1 MTNRRHRMAA
11 KKRGFVLIIIGLAA
25 VALFGALGLAVDVGR
40 MLITKNETQRFCD
53 AAALA
58 AALKLDGTSEGITA
72 AKSAVAASPNRWNLE
87 TSKFSSYSVEFASSL
102 AGPWSASPLSAFNL
116 THVRVK
122 TSADLPMLFLPV
134 LNHVTKTGVAS
145 TAVAAQVGQT
155 KFSRGMAPY
164 TAVSP
169 DPSAPN
175 YGLTIGNQYTI
186 QWPAFNGSRSGCSA
200 TRPDRCFL
208 KDPCSGDTIAAQTK
222 VFSYWG
228 SSINGY
234 WGSNSS
240 DVIRDLTLNL
250 RQMMPVEIGEYL
262 VMTDGNKAAQA
273 KALDDRVNQDGERT
287 VNTVDGYILDPDR
300 NGRRILGIPIVDP
313 QAGGT
318 KVVGFGAFLLIS
330 DGSTSDYY
338 EDAKGNE
345 AFCAIYAGPYM
356 LGSLTKSASPTAGA
370 FRVSLV
376 Q

>member
-1 MTNRRHRMAA
+1 MRIRQRRSSTE
-11 KKRGFVLIIIGLAA
+11 RGFVLIIIGVTAI
-25 VALFGALGLAVDVGR
+25 ALFGALGVAVDIGR

-53 AAALA
+53 SAALSA
-58 AALKLDGTSEGITA
+58 TLRLDGTLDGIA
-72 AKSAVAASPNRWNLE
+72 AARAAVDASTNKWNLE
-87 TSKFSSYSVEFASSL
+87 NSKLSSYSVEFATSK
-102 AGPWSASPLSAFNL
+102 AGPWYSAPTSGANL

-122 TSADLPMLFLPV
+122 TTANVPLMFLPV
-134 LNHVTKTGVAS
+134 LVHSDKTGVAS
-145 TAVAAQVGQT
+145 TAVAAQVGQP

-175 YGLTIGNQYTI
+175 YGLIVGHQYTI
-186 QWPAFNGSRSGCSA
+186 QWPAFNESRAGCSA

-208 KDPCSGDTIAAQTK
+208 RDPCSGDTMAAQEK
-222 VFSYWG
+222 VFNYWK

-234 WGSNSS
+234 WGSNSG

-250 RQMMPVEIGEYL
+250 RQMMPVEIGQYL

-273 KALDDRVNQDGERT
+273 KALDDRVLQDQELT
-287 VNTVDGYILDPDR
+287 TNWPASYFVDPDR
-300 NGRRILGIPIVDP
+300 NGRRLIGLPIVDP

-318 KVVGFGAFLLIS
+318 MVVGFGAFLLIS
-330 DGSTSDYY
+330 EGSFSDYY
-338 EDAKGNE
+338 QDATGNE
-345 AFCAIYAGPYM
+345 PFCAVYAGPYM
-356 LGSLTKSASPTAGA
+356 LGGQTKSASSSAGA